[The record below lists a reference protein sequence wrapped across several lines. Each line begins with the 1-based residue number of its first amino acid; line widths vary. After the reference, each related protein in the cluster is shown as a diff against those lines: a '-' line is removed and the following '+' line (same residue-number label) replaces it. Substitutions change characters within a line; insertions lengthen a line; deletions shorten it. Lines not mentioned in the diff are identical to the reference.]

1 MEHTMKL
8 YKSDFNDLKSGKKKR
23 EYRLN
28 DEKRKLVRIGDTIRF
43 LKLPNL
49 DEEFVVDAKIY
60 KLLIIGMIA
69 TQSIMMKI
77 LKICMIVLMQLSK
90 ILIMEDITPK
100 KNQKQMV
107 ALYLPSKSIEIF
119 IDGEAVYNSK
129 MSLSNSVLSIQSD

>member
-28 DEKRKLVRIGDTIRF
+28 DDKRKLVRIGDTIRF

-119 IDGEAVYNSK
+119 IDGEAVYNAK
-129 MSLSNSVLSIQSD
+129 ISLSNSVLSIQSD